1 MLALTLCTSYTISSI
16 MLLKSQVISEQID
29 LLDKSWH
36 SKSKLGDRHVTFTSI
51 LISWW
56 NDMNISSTGL
66 QEEKPD
72 LVTFTCLFFFSAFS
86 DSTSSATLTKTIL
99 KRFHEVLSVYLSF

>member
-29 LLDKSWH
+29 KSRH